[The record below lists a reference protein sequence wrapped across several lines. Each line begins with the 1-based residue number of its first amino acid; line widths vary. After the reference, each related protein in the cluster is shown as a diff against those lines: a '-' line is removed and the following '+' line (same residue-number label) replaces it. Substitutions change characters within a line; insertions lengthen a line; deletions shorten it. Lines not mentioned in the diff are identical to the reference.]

1 MSLTPGG
8 TFANRCSTLVVNSA
22 HRLLQL
28 SFISSIAVLLH
39 APLVG
44 LREGRL
50 APLSSKIAVAV
61 LSRAPLVGLREG
73 RLSLYG
79 VFSTFRYLD
88 SRTVVS
94 YSRRC
99 VEIVELCS
107 LLGLLGL
114 LGPASG
120 LKIWFWRAVRILWL
134 AYILS

>member
-1 MSLTPGG
+1 MAV
-8 TFANRCSTLVVNSA
+8 TFSNRRSTLVVNSA
-22 HRLLQL
+22 HRLLPL
-28 SFISSIAVLLH
+28 SFISSIAALLR
-39 APLVG
+39 ATLVG

-79 VFSTFRYLD
+79 VFSTFRCLD

-99 VEIVELCS
+99 VEFVELCS
-107 LLGLLGL
+107 LLGLPGLLGL

-134 AYILS
+134 AYIVP